1 MPLISTVIPGLFNG
15 ISQQPSTIRLLTQ
28 GELQE
33 NCDSNLVTGLTT
45 RVPTEHLAYLGYPGL
60 VGSGMLVHTINRG
73 DAERYIVVLLN
84 GDLKVFDLNG
94 VEKTVQ
100 FPNGKGYLANAN
112 PDQGFRVVTIAD
124 YSFIVNSAITV
135 AMDAAVS
142 PGAIAGTVQ
151 LFSDLPPTPA
161 FGSMYEITGD
171 PTNTFDNYYVERTT
185 GVWVESPRPGVTY
198 QFNAATMPHQLVRQA
213 DGVWVFDRA
222 TWSPRAVGD
231 SSSSPQPSFVG
242 RTIRD
247 VFFHRNRLGFVA
259 AENVIFSRS
268 GEFFNFWRETVLDVL
283 HTDPVDVSVAHTK
296 VSNIHS
302 AIPYNKS
309 LMLFS
314 EQTQFVLTGADVL
327 SPTTVKIDQTTEFET
342 SGKAKPVA
350 SGPNVYFVVER
361 GGYAGFKEYYVADD
375 TASNDASDITKHCP
389 SYVPAGVYKIAP
401 SSNEDVLF
409 ALTKGERNAIYV
421 YRYYWQG
428 TDKKQ
433 SSWSKWTFPAQD
445 TIVSIDV
452 INTVLY
458 LVIQR
463 ADGFYLEKMDI
474 QALRQDAVGYLVSLD
489 RRVILTGTYSG
500 ITNLTTWVFPYDD
513 VNNLDVVLGNSF
525 GGNSGALMVTS
536 KVTNGTLT
544 AVGNWTAGTV
554 YGGRPY
560 TMRYRLSEQHV
571 RNSQEQPS
579 VLSGK
584 LQLRYL
590 TVDYT
595 NTGNYSVQVTPSNRT
610 AYTSLYPYR
619 VLGTGAIELSKPL
632 ISRGRARIPILANSA
647 EVSIE
652 LLNDKPMPCS
662 FQSLEWTGYFTKLS
676 QSL

>member
-60 VGSGMLVHTINRG
+60 VGSSMLVHTINRG
-73 DAERYIVVLLN
+73 DAERYIVVVLN
-84 GDLKVFDLNG
+84 GDLKVFDLAG

-100 FPNGKGYLANAN
+100 FPNGKGYLANTN
-112 PDQGFRVVTIAD
+112 PAQGFRVVTIAD
-124 YSFIVNSAITV
+124 YSFIVNSTITV

-142 PGAIAGTVQ
+142 PGAIASTVQ

-185 GVWVESPRPGVTY
+185 GVWVESPAPGVTY
-198 QFNAATMPHQLVRQA
+198 MFNAATMPHQLVRQA

-242 RTIRD
+242 RSIRD

-259 AENVIFSRS
+259 DENVIFSRS

-283 HTDPVDVSVAHTK
+283 PTDPVDVSVAHTK

-342 SGKAKPVA
+342 SSRAKPVA

-375 TASNDASDITKHCP
+375 TASNDASDITKHAP
-389 SYVPAGVYKIAP
+389 SYVPAGVFKIAP

-409 ALTKGERNAIYV
+409 ALTTGERNAIYV

-445 TIVSIDV
+445 VIVNIDV
-452 INTVLY
+452 INTVIY

-489 RRVILTGTYSG
+489 RRVSLTGTYSG

-513 VNNLDVVLGNSF
+513 VNALDIVLSASF
-525 GGNSGALMVTS
+525 GGNSGALMTTA
-536 KVTNGTLT
+536 KVTDGTLT
-544 AVGNWTAGTV
+544 AVGNWTAGPV

-647 EVSIE
+647 EVTIE

-662 FQSLEWTGYFTKLS
+662 FQSLEWTGYYTKLS